1 MKQLRV
7 AVLALLCAL
16 PASDLLAQQTPAPT
30 PGRRALASEPAQ
42 AGTRN
47 YDVILEVPQLRVDSI
62 GLSVQYLTAHLALDA
77 RVANFVTLNAGAD
90 VSIDSVG
97 LSITGVLGEAY
108 LYIDLD
114 NVARIVNRVLT
125 TLDKNPDIVNGLL
138 LTVDSTVNMVGGVG
152 QNLLQPGGLL
162 SQTVNTLGQT
172 VNRTVD
178 VTGRIVEKTLD
189 TTGKIV
195 GENVVGNVTSLS
207 VLKETAGAAGA
218 VVKQVRD
225 ASGALIEF
233 TLDAAGKVTNAR
245 VLQPASR

>member
-1 MKQLRV
+1 MTRTLV
-7 AVLALLCAL
+7 AALALLCAM
-16 PASDLLAQQTPAPT
+16 PVSDLVAQQPTTPAGRRPLTAT
-30 PGRRALASEPAQ
+30 PGQ
-42 AGTRN
+42 GTRN
-47 YDVILEVPQLRVDSI
+47 YDVVLEVPELRVDSI
-62 GLSVQYLTAHLALDA
+62 GLTVEQLNAHLALDA
-77 RVANFVTLNAGAD
+77 RVANFVTLTAGAD
-90 VSIDSVG
+90 VGIDSVF
-97 LSITGVLGEAY
+97 LSISGVLGEAY

-114 NVARIVNRVLT
+114 NVAAIVNRVLA
-125 TLDKNPDIVNGLL
+125 TLDKNPNIVSGLL
-138 LTVDSTVNMVGGVG
+138 LTVDSAVGVVGSVG

-178 VTGRIVEKTLD
+178 VTGRIVERTLD
-189 TTGKIV
+189 TAGRVV

-207 VLKETAGAAGA
+207 VLRETAGAAGT

>member
-1 MKQLRV
+1 MKRTLV
-7 AVLALLCAL
+7 AALALFCAI
-16 PASDLLAQQTPAPT
+16 PVSDLIAQQPTTPA
-30 PGRRALASEPAQ
+30 GRRPLTATQ
-42 AGTRN
+42 GTRN
-47 YDVILEVPQLRVDSI
+47 YDVILEVPELRVDSI
-62 GLSVQYLTAHLALDA
+62 GLTVEQLQAHLALDA
-77 RVANFVTLNAGAD
+77 RVANFVTLTAGAD
-90 VSIDSVG
+90 VGIDSVF
-97 LSITGVLGEAY
+97 LSISGVLAEAY

-114 NVARIVNRVLT
+114 NVAAIVNRVLA
-125 TLDKNPDIVNGLL
+125 TLDKNPNIVSGLL
-138 LTVDSTVNMVGGVG
+138 LTVDSAVGVVGSVG

-178 VTGRIVEKTLD
+178 VTGRIVERTLD
-189 TTGKIV
+189 TAGRVV

-207 VLKETAGAAGA
+207 VLRETAGAAGG
-218 VVKQVRD
+218 VVRQVRD